1 MESKGLLKSESDS
14 QKCAVPEAPRRFT
27 SMNKLQLF
35 LIVAILP
42 AFGLWYHGMPARLA
56 TPLIESGKTGS
67 DGQLVR
73 SYNLSIGS
81 RWMNQDGGRWRPMLV
96 CNGQTPCPT
105 LYAEEGDIVQLHVQN
120 DLYAQSSIHWSGMA
134 YHQSTKYGPWNDGTA
149 GLDQGLYGLAYVAPS
164 PSRKRPYHLIT
175 SDPLELRKIQ
185 EAERNLLR
193 MRAEGSEFYC
203 YDSLIVN
210 GKGRV
215 HCRQPGFEK
224 LNGHGLDAKGCIQPE
239 GLPQEK
245 CSPSTADYEVIET
258 DGQQYLMLNLLNSG
272 FEHSV
277 KVAIDGHEMIVV
289 ANDGG
294 FVEPYTTHV
303 AYVPSAG
310 RITVLIKTDSAADE
324 YAVRISS
331 TSVLQN
337 LQGYAILRYPGKRQ
351 PIYGQPM
358 KLPEARPSEEEV
370 CLLKDSTVRPHCKE
384 VEANFLPPYPAS
396 PVPAATTSQSWRK
409 KKDHAAAD
417 LTFRLTAGQQ
427 KSKTEPHAPEYFLN
441 EQPWQLFRA
450 SMTPVLFSF
459 AQGSGGESAAREFEK
474 PIIGGVPA
482 GAVVDLIFENTLNE
496 TVPLYKHGEPHWIL
510 GAARDSSFPYDTV
523 SEAVRDG
530 FGPLNLEN
538 PGLAIVH
545 DLPPLG
551 WTVVRFKAAAGVAT
565 MVHAVKLRMFALGM
579 SAPILEGLN
588 GENLVD
594 VPEYAKS
601 RPHVKFEPAN
611 DGVFG

>member
-1 MESKGLLKSESDS
+1 
-14 QKCAVPEAPRRFT
+14 
-27 SMNKLQLF
+27 
-35 LIVAILP
+35 
-42 AFGLWYHGMPARLA
+42 
-56 TPLIESGKTGS
+56 
-67 DGQLVR
+67 
-73 SYNLSIGS
+73 
-81 RWMNQDGGRWRPMLV
+81 
-96 CNGQTPCPT
+96 
-105 LYAEEGDIVQLHVQN
+105 
-120 DLYAQSSIHWSGMA
+120 MA
-134 YHQSTKYGPWNDGTA
+134 YHRSTKYGPWNDGTA
-149 GLDQGLYGLAYVAPS
+149 GLDQYPTLPRGNYSTVHDTTGRWGLNWYAEHTTAGSMDGLYGLAYVAPS

-175 SDPLELRKIQ
+175 SNPLELRQIQ
-185 EAERNLLR
+185 EAERNIQHLVIKNHQHRDTGWKLLR

-203 YDSLIVN
+203 YDSIIVN

-224 LNGHGLDAKGCIQPE
+224 LNGHDLDAKGCIQPE
-239 GLPQEK
+239 GLPEEK

-258 DGQQYLMLNLLNSG
+258 GGQQYLMLNLLNSG

-303 AYVPSAG
+303 AYIPSAG
-310 RITVLIKTDSAADE
+310 RVTVLVKTDAAAEE

-358 KLPEARPSEEEV
+358 KLPEAKPSEEEV
-370 CLLKDSTVRPHCKE
+370 CLLKDSTVRSHCKE
-384 VEANFLPPYPAS
+384 IEPNFLPPYPPS

-409 KKDHAAAD
+409 KDHAAAD
-417 LTFRLTAGQQ
+417 LTYRLTAGQQ
-427 KSKTEPHAPEYFLN
+427 KSKTEPHAPEYFIN

-459 AQGSGGESAAREFEK
+459 VQGESAAAREFEK

-482 GAVVDLIFENTLNE
+482 GAVVDLIIENTLNE
-496 TVPLYKHGEPHWIL
+496 TIPLYKHGEPHWVL
-510 GAARDSSFPYDTV
+510 GAQRDSSFPYGTV
-523 SEAVRDG
+523 SEAVRAG
-530 FGPLNLEN
+530 FGPLNLDN
-538 PGLAIVH
+538 AGLAIVH

-551 WTVVRFKAAAGVAT
+551 WAVVRFKAAAGAAT

-579 SAPILEGLN
+579 SVPILEGLN